1 MNESM
6 LKNSVL
12 LRMII
17 VAALTLMLLIPTLFI
32 DFLVSDRQH
41 TRDAAITEV
50 SQSWGGSQ
58 TLTGPILSVPYR
70 EQIEQQKGVFVN
82 TLRYIHFLPSKLSIR
97 STLTPEIRYRG
108 IYEVGLYNARTMFE
122 GEFPALSVEKFNVHP
137 DNIQWQ
143 GAVITFGISDLKG
156 IRDTVNFHFNQ
167 SVHTCEPGVVTND
180 VVESGMTFK
189 TPLTNSSE
197 PQTFSLQLNLNG
209 SSEIR
214 FTPVGEL
221 TQVNMDSPWNN
232 PSFVGN
238 YLPETR
244 DITADRFSA
253 QWKILNLN
261 RNFPQA
267 WIGNKYKVAESSFGV
282 RLFMA
287 VDEYQ
292 KTSRTI
298 KYAILFIALTF
309 VSFFL
314 SEVIAKVILHPIQY
328 SLIGFALIVFYV
340 LLLSVSEHLPF
351 NIAYGMSS
359 CAVIALI
366 FMYTRWITLSS
377 RISLVIAGVL
387 VLLYS
392 FLFVTLQLQDYALLL
407 GSFGLFLI
415 LLFVMYLTRKVDWFA
430 LNKISSSTTS
440 AGTLQKSL
448 VQ

>member
-6 LKNSVL
+6 LKNSVI
-12 LRMII
+12 LRMVI
-17 VAALTLMLLIPTLFI
+17 VAALTLLLLIPTLFI
-32 DFLVSDRQH
+32 DFLVSERQH
-41 TRDAAITEV
+41 TRDSAITEV

-70 EQIEQQKGVFVN
+70 ELVEQQKGMFVN
-82 TLRYIHFLPSKLSIR
+82 TLRYMHFLPSKLTVR

-108 IYEVGLYNARTMFE
+108 IYEVGLYNARMMFE
-122 GEFPALSVEKFNVHP
+122 GEFPAPAVEKFNIQS
-137 DNIQWQ
+137 DNILWQ
-143 GAVITFGISDLKG
+143 DAFITFGISDLKG
-156 IRDTVNFHFNQ
+156 IRDTVNFQLNQ
-167 SVHTCEPGVVTND
+167 SFHTCEPGVITND

-189 TPLTNSSE
+189 IPLANSAG
-197 PQTFSLQLNLNG
+197 PQAFSLQINLNG

-214 FTPVGEL
+214 FTPVGEI
-221 TQVNMDSPWNN
+221 TQVTMESPWGN

-244 DITADRFSA
+244 DITVNQFHA

-267 WIGNKYKVAESSFGV
+267 WIGNKYKLAESSFGV
-282 RLFMA
+282 RLFLA

-292 KTSRTI
+292 KTSRTV

-340 LLLSVSEHLPF
+340 LLLSISEHVTF
-351 NIAYGMSS
+351 NVAYALSS
-359 CAVIALI
+359 IAVITLVT
-366 FMYTRWITLSS
+366 FYTRWITLSN
-377 RISLVIAGVL
+377 RISFVIAGVL
-387 VLLYS
+387 VLLYG

-415 LLFVMYLTRKVDWFA
+415 LLLVMYLTRKVDWFV
-430 LNKISSSTTS
+430 LNKISPG
-440 AGTLQKSL
+440 AADQ
-448 VQ
+448 QR